1 MFKRTIKFYILVALL
16 SFASLAFTHGVHKA
30 QHGGIVKESKDYVFE
45 LVAKSEVIS
54 LYIYDHQN
62 KPLATT
68 GASGEIQ
75 LTTGKEQT
83 LIKLAPSSANALQ
96 ATGQF
101 KIEKGSKAQVKVLVG
116 SAIIGNIRYILK

>member
-1 MFKRTIKFYILVALL
+1 MAALL
-16 SFASLAFTHGVHKA
+16 SFTSLAFTHGAHKS
-30 QHGGIVKESKDYVFE
+30 QHGGIVKENKDYVFE
-45 LVAKSEVIS
+45 LVAKPEVIT

-68 GASGEIQ
+68 GANAEIQ

-83 LIKLAPSSANALQ
+83 LIKLAPSGTNALQ

-101 KIEKGSKAQVKVLVG
+101 KIEKGNKAQVKVLVG
-116 SAIIGNIRYILK
+116 SAVIGNVRYILK